1 MESSS
6 AEATVPKCIPSNC
19 FPEIC
24 RCFSTTSKKLDLEN
38 YALPYHAADKD
49 HAKIL

>member
-6 AEATVPKCIPSNC
+6 TEATVLKCILSNC

-24 RCFSTTSKKLDLEN
+24 RCFSTTYKKLDLEN